1 MAVAWIG
8 LGNMGG
14 PMAANLVRAGYAVR
28 GFDLSQAA
36 ADAAAALGVTV
47 VDSVKTAVADAEVVF
62 TMLPRGEHVQ
72 AVLTGPDGVLAHAPE
87 RVLVVDSSTI
97 DIELARELHRVVRE
111 SGRRFLDA
119 PVSGGVSGA
128 AAGSLTYMIGGQ
140 VEDVDAARPYLDVL
154 GGRILHAGD
163 AGNGQAAKIVNNMM
177 LGVNLAGMCEG
188 AVLAARLGLDPSV
201 FQSIA
206 SSSSGDSWVLRTW
219 YPVRGVVESA
229 AVNRDFTGGFS
240 VALLLK
246 DLGLAVDAGTA
257 TGTPLDF
264 ATRARDAM
272 AALAAAG
279 LADRD
284 CSVLVRSVDGSL
296 PAHEDNEAQTPR

>member
-14 PMAANLVRAGYAVR
+14 PMAANLVRAGHTVR
-28 GFDLSQAA
+28 GFDLSPAA
-36 ADAAAALGVTV
+36 AAAAAALGVTA
-47 VDSVKTAVADAEVVF
+47 VDSVEAAVADAEVVI
-62 TMLPRGEHVQ
+62 TMLPRGEHVR
-72 AVLTGPDGVLAHAPE
+72 AVLTGPDGVLAHAPQS
-87 RVLVVDSSTI
+87 VLVVDSSTI

-140 VEDVDAARPYLDVL
+140 VEDVEAARPYLDLL
-154 GGRILHAGD
+154 GGRILHAGG

-201 FQSIA
+201 FHSIA
-206 SSSSGDSWVLRTW
+206 ASSSGDSWALRTW
-219 YPVRGVVESA
+219 YPVKGVVESA
-229 AVNRDFTGGFS
+229 AVNRDFAGGFA

-257 TGTPLDF
+257 TGTPLEF
-264 ATRARDAM
+264 GTRARDAM
-272 AALAAAG
+272 AALAAGG
-279 LADRD
+279 LEDRD
-284 CSVLVRSVDGSL
+284 CSVLVRMIDGSW
-296 PAHEDNEAQTPR
+296 PPREDNEPEIPR

>member
-14 PMAANLVRAGYAVR
+14 PMAANLVRAGHTVR
-28 GFDLSQAA
+28 GFDLSPAA
-36 ADAAAALGVTV
+36 AAAAAALGVTA
-47 VDSVKTAVADAEVVF
+47 VDSVEAAVADAEVVI

-72 AVLTGPDGVLAHAPE
+72 AVLTGPDGVLAHAPQS
-87 RVLVVDSSTI
+87 VLVVDSSTI

-140 VEDVDAARPYLDVL
+140 VEDVEAARPYLDVL
-154 GGRILHAGD
+154 GGRILHAGG

-201 FQSIA
+201 FHSIA
-206 SSSSGDSWVLRTW
+206 ASSSGDSWALRTW
-219 YPVRGVVESA
+219 YPVKGVVESA
-229 AVNRDFTGGFS
+229 AVNRDFAGGFA

-257 TGTPLDF
+257 TGTPLELG
-264 ATRARDAM
+264 TRARDAM
-272 AALAAAG
+272 AALAAGG
-279 LADRD
+279 LEDRD
-284 CSVLVRSVDGSL
+284 CSVLVRMIDGSW
-296 PAHEDNEAQTPR
+296 PPREDNEPELPR

>member
-14 PMAANLVRAGYAVR
+14 PMAANLVGAGHTVR
-28 GFDLSQAA
+28 GFDLSPAA
-36 ADAAAALGVTV
+36 AAAAAALGVTA
-47 VDSVKTAVADAEVVF
+47 VDSVEAAVADAEVVI

-72 AVLTGPDGVLAHAPE
+72 AVLTGPDGVLAHAPQS
-87 RVLVVDSSTI
+87 VLVVDSSTI

-140 VEDVDAARPYLDVL
+140 VEDVEAARPYLDVL
-154 GGRILHAGD
+154 GGRILHAGG

-201 FQSIA
+201 FHSIA
-206 SSSSGDSWVLRTW
+206 ASSSGDSWALRTW
-219 YPVRGVVESA
+219 YPVKGVVESA
-229 AVNRDFTGGFS
+229 AVNRDFAGGFA

-257 TGTPLDF
+257 TGTPLELG
-264 ATRARDAM
+264 TRARDAM
-272 AALAAAG
+272 AALAAGG
-279 LADRD
+279 LEDRD
-284 CSVLVRSVDGSL
+284 CSVLVRMIDGSW
-296 PAHEDNEAQTPR
+296 PPREDNEPELPR

>member
-1 MAVAWIG
+1 
-8 LGNMGG
+8 MGG

-28 GFDLSQAA
+28 GFDLSQSA

-47 VDSVKTAVADAEVVF
+47 VDSVEAAVADAEIVF

-97 DIELARELHRVVRE
+97 DIDLTRELHRVVRE

-128 AAGSLTYMIGGQ
+128 AAGMLTYMVGGP
-140 VEDVDAARPYLDVL
+140 VEDVEAARPYLDVL

-188 AVLAARLGLDPSV
+188 AVLATRLGLDPSV
-201 FQSIA
+201 FHSIA

-219 YPVRGVVESA
+219 YPARGVVESA
-229 AVNRDFTGGFS
+229 AVNRNFAGGFS

-264 ATRARDAM
+264 GTRARDAM
-272 AALAAAG
+272 ATLVAAG
-279 LADRD
+279 LADQD
-284 CSVLVRSVDGSL
+284 CSVLVRTIDGSL
-296 PAHEDNEAQTPR
+296 PSHEGNQPESPR